1 MEKFELP
8 FDNIVGGKQENKGN
22 VQYNWKKE
30 SDEFLKRD
38 KFEYAGLEK
47 RLTGEEILEIE
58 KIKQGVDEV
67 AQYYGANRKASP
79 KIVILE
85 PGSVYNITQEK
96 FKSGVCSPYM
106 RRVMVDYRESTL
118 DFATTLA
125 HELFHMS
132 EYTSLI
138 YSTETNDTELRR
150 AGVSIFGKDGET
162 VYFANIEEALV
173 AEAVQ
178 TFFNQYLRKNP
189 QFTDEIKKTD
199 FVKNWLVKFYDYAG
213 VPKEKQKEFLDS
225 VYSFPDVD
233 DLIERL
239 NGNDNEEFKFGF
251 LDGYLGAMFEND
263 DVVMRERMDERKK
276 LDSLVDMILNSS
288 ENEYT
293 SRKEIVDVFMRANFS
308 GKLLPL
314 ARLIE
319 KSLGKGSF
327 RSVGIDSSVIK

>member
-8 FDNIVGGKQENKGN
+8 FNNIVGGKQKNKDD
-22 VQYNWKKE
+22 VKENWKKE
-30 SDEFLKRD
+30 SDEFLRKNEF
-38 KFEYAGLEK
+38 KYAGLEK
-47 RLTGEEILEIE
+47 NLTKDEVLEIE
-58 KIKQGVDEV
+58 KIKHGVNDI
-67 AQYYGANRKASP
+67 AQYYGATKKLSP
-79 KIVILE
+79 KIIILE
-85 PGSVYNITQEK
+85 PGSVYKITQGK

-106 RRVMVDYRESTL
+106 RRIMVDSCESKL

-125 HELFHMS
+125 HEMFHMS

-138 YSTETNDTELRR
+138 FSQETDDTELRR
-150 AGVSIFGKDGET
+150 AGISIFGKDGET
-162 VYFANIEEALV
+162 VYFANIEEALI

-178 TFFNQYLRKNP
+178 DFVNQYLRKNP
-189 QFTDEIKKTD
+189 QFVDEIKKTD
-199 FVKNWLVKFYDYAG
+199 FVKNWLGKFYDYAD

-225 VYSFPDVD
+225 VYSFPDID
-233 DLIERL
+233 NLIERL

-251 LDGYLGAMFEND
+251 LNGYLRTMFEND

-276 LDSLVDMILNSS
+276 LDSLVDMILSSS

-327 RSVGIDSSVIK
+327 RSIGADSSVIK

>member
-8 FDNIVGGKQENKGN
+8 FNNVVGGKQENKDG
-22 VQYNWKKE
+22 VKENWKKE
-30 SDEFLKRD
+30 SDEFLKRNEF
-38 KFEYAGLEK
+38 KYAGLEK
-47 RLTGEEILEIE
+47 ALTREDELEID
-58 KIKQGVDEV
+58 KIEHSVNDV
-67 AQYYGANRKASP
+67 AQYYGATKKLSP

-85 PGSVYNITQEK
+85 PGSVYDVTQGK
-96 FKSGVCSPYM
+96 FRSGVCSPYM
-106 RRVMVDYRESTL
+106 RRIMVDYRESKL

-125 HELFHMS
+125 HEMFHMS

-138 YSTETNDTELRR
+138 FSQETDDTELHR

-162 VYFANIEEALV
+162 VYFADIEEALV

-199 FVKNWLVKFYDYAG
+199 FVKSWLSKFYDYAG

-251 LDGYLGAMFEND
+251 LDGYLKAMFEND

-276 LDSLVDMILNSS
+276 LDSLVDMILSS
-288 ENEYT
+288 SKNEYT
-293 SRKEIVDVFMRANFS
+293 NRKEVIDVFMRANFS

-327 RSVGIDSSVIK
+327 RSIGMDSSVIK